1 MMVCIRPSKPDP
13 PYNTLMYRQGDEGD
27 ELLIDRAAAA
37 EVPREE
43 SVREWAR
50 DKRAF
55 ISSVM
60 EELREERVAAAA
72 GVRSLGARP
81 VMFEEFGGR
90 DADPQDAYLGEVET
104 SQIYVGVLG
113 RRYGR
118 PLPTR
123 FSATH
128 TEFRHAEQQGL
139 RVAVWALDT
148 PEREGP
154 EQAFLDEVRGFHV
167 APAFGSPADL
177 QRQVSER
184 LRGIAAEDLA
194 PWTKLGRIL
203 FRASEVTHEGNR
215 IAVTA
220 RVQSDAVAH
229 ALETLTPDDF
239 GFRSQGEHRFT
250 WSGRCRDVRVAN
262 VRTTTTTARS
272 RLMHLQLEVVEGHR
286 DHMLEVAFNG
296 LTPDDLTDVALRAA
310 LFGGPNPLARQ
321 HMDFMAEMADPLQPL
336 RDAQV
341 PDEIVRAL
349 AELMIV
355 DELVGSGRAAR
366 VTTFRLGASVGGLR
380 RLELAWEPPQRF
392 TNERPERREPLVGQ
406 VRL

>member
-1 MMVCIRPSKPDP
+1 MC
-13 PYNTLMYRQGDEGD
+13 RQGDEGD
-27 ELLIDRAAAA
+27 TLLIDRAAAA
-37 EVPREE
+37 ELPRED

-60 EELREERVAAAA
+60 EELRDERRAAAD

-104 SQIYVGVLG
+104 SQIYVGILG

-128 TEFRHAEQQGL
+128 AEFRHAEQQGL

-154 EQAFLDEVRGFHV
+154 QQAFLDEVRAFHV
-167 APAFGSPADL
+167 APAFGSPEDL
-177 QRQVSER
+177 HRQVGER
-184 LRGIAAEDLA
+184 LRAIAAEDLA

-203 FRASEVTHEGNR
+203 FRASEVTHDGNQ
-215 IAVTA
+215 IVVTA
-220 RVQSDAVAH
+220 RVQSDDVAH
-229 ALETLTPDDF
+229 ALETLAPDDF
-239 GFRSQGEHRFT
+239 GFRGQGEHRFT
-250 WSGRCRDVRVAN
+250 WSGRCRQVRVTN

-310 LFGGPNPLARQ
+310 LFGEPNPLARQ
-321 HMDFMAEMADPLQPL
+321 HMDFMTEMADPLQPL
-336 RDAQV
+336 RDARV

-349 AELMIV
+349 AEVMIV

-380 RLELAWEPPQRF
+380 RLEFAWQPPQRF

>member
-1 MMVCIRPSKPDP
+1 MVRIRSSKPRL
-13 PYNTLMYRQGDEGD
+13 PYNTLMFRQGDERD

-60 EELREERVAAAA
+60 EELREERVAAAD

-90 DADPQDAYLGEVET
+90 DADPQDAYLSEVET
-104 SQIYVGVLG
+104 SQIYVGILG

-128 TEFRHAEQQGL
+128 AEFKHAEHQGL

-154 EQAFLDEVRGFHV
+154 QQAFLDEVRAFHV
-167 APAFGSPADL
+167 APAFGSPGDL

-194 PWTKLGRIL
+194 PWTKLGGIL

-229 ALETLTPDDF
+229 ALETLAPDDF
-239 GFRSQGEHRFT
+239 GFRGQGEHRFT
-250 WSGRCRDVRVAN
+250 WCGRCRDVRVAN

-310 LFGGPNPLARQ
+310 VFGDPNPLARQ

-336 RDAQV
+336 RDARV

-349 AELMIV
+349 AEVMVV

-366 VTTFRLGASVGGLR
+366 LTTFQLGASVAGLR
-380 RLELAWEPPQRF
+380 RLELAWEPPRRF
-392 TNERPERREPLVGQ
+392 TNERPERRQPLVGQ